1 MGCDVKTGACDVPQ
15 NAVVSNVQGGE
26 KCCEGK
32 ECCIEEKMKML
43 MCAAAEAKR
52 QVMIEIMKEKI
63 RKAYGKKMEKVADA
77 VMDAMKAKK
86 DSMVIKEKAKKAFKE
101 ELEAIFK
108 E

>member
-1 MGCDVKTGACDVPQ
+1 MGCDAKTGTCEVPQ
-15 NAVVSNVQGGE
+15 PNVAANVQGGE

-32 ECCIEEKMKML
+32 ECCIENKMKML
-43 MCAAAEAKR
+43 MCAAHEAKR

-63 RKAYGKKMEKVADA
+63 KKAYGKKMEKMADA

-86 DSMVIKEKAKKAFKE
+86 ESMVIKVKAKKAFQD